1 MLDLLLGEC
10 WKYHD
15 LERPKKI
22 SVANTERLNL
32 NSEWLRQKNGQLN
45 METASV
51 FCSTGTAKTQRM
63 HRTAG
68 EQSACYSKSCISFG
82 TAPRCQ
88 QWRKKEQK
96 NGQVMRAC
104 DLLGWNHVT
113 WPPVLAYFKCLQL
126 LETYGQ
132 QDPAVLQLY
141 ITVLVILNH
150 LHFVNC
156 HAILLNSMCIF
167 LFT

>member
-1 MLDLLLGEC
+1 
-10 WKYHD
+10 
-15 LERPKKI
+15 
-22 SVANTERLNL
+22 
-32 NSEWLRQKNGQLN
+32 

-51 FCSTGTAKTQRM
+51 FCSTGTAKTQRLQ
-63 HRTAG
+63 RTAG
-68 EQSACYSKSCISFG
+68 EQSACCSKSCISFG
-82 TAPRCQ
+82 RAPWCPPA
-88 QWRKKEQK
+88 RKKKTQK

-104 DLLGWNHVT
+104 DSLGWNHVT

-126 LETYGQ
+126 LETHGQ
-132 QDPAVLQLY
+132 QEPAVLQLY

-150 LHFVNC
+150 LHFVKC